1 MKVCRSYLGLAA
13 LLGCASCK
21 PQITNANIDAVNLR
35 SEKADQAGRKGLS
48 PKEVEAILGQPD
60 SIDSTPIELETQKRQ
75 IPLTRYRY
83 NQDGQSIELH
93 FFDNK
98 LVNRVPH
105 WIAKPRKDT
114 TQP

>member
-1 MKVCRSYLGLAA
+1 MSSRASSFALLAA
-13 LLGCASCK
+13 VCCVSCR
-21 PQITNANIDAVNLR
+21 PQITNANIDALNTR
-35 SEKADQAGRKGLS
+35 SEKADQSGRKGLT

-60 SIDSTPIELETQKRQ
+60 SVEFTSIELETQKKQ

-83 NQDGQSIELH
+83 DQDGQSIELH

>member
-1 MKVCRSYLGLAA
+1 MILSLLPFA
-13 LLGCASCK
+13 LLTALLCVSCK
-21 PQITNANIDAVNLR
+21 PQITNANIDALNTR
-35 SEKADQAGRKGLS
+35 SERADYSGRKGLS

-60 SIDSTPIELETQKRQ
+60 SIEFTSIELETQKKQ

-83 NQDGQSIELH
+83 QQDGQSIELH

-105 WIAKPRKDT
+105 WIGKPRNDT
-114 TQP
+114 THP